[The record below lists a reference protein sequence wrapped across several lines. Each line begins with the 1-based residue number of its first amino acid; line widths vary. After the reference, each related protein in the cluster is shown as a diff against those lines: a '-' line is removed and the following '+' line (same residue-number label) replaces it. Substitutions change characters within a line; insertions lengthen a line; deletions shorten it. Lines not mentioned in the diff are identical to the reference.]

1 MTPLERTRQ
10 YADDVLSGREIA
22 GPHVRNACKRLL
34 HDLEHAHERGLWF
47 DEEAAGRA
55 MWFFENVLQLPSEG
69 QFEGKPFDLHPSQAF
84 KIGNI
89 FGWKREDGTRRFRRA
104 YIEEGKG
111 NGKALCVATKIPTPN
126 GWTTMGE
133 LVAGDSIYG
142 ADGRVC
148 KVVQAHPISDDRE
161 CYRLTFDDGEQV
173 VASAEHLWAVYDRV
187 RESERVV
194 DTKFIAA
201 NLRRKNG
208 AYQSINFSVRMA
220 SPIAGGGEL
229 PIPAYTL
236 GAWIGDG
243 DSDCAR
249 MTCAFSDIQVIRE
262 IESEGVPITQQSRH
276 STTTGRFSLS
286 SGRGNGLDTV
296 NAKLRLMGLLGNK
309 HIPAVYL
316 RASVQDR
323 LSLLQGL
330 MDTDGYIDAR
340 GQCEYTST
348 REEIAKGVLEL
359 LSSLGIKAG
368 INKNSSKLYG
378 KDCGYRYRVM
388 FHPGETQ
395 VFRLERKLARQGVS
409 HSRRRLS
416 GERRIVACERVD
428 STPVR
433 CITVDSHDSLFLCG
447 EGMIPTHNSP
457 MAGGIALMGLCGDG
471 ESGSQVYAIA
481 SHKDQAGILFRDA
494 VSMVK
499 ASPTLQKRLAFSGG
513 EGREYNIAHH
523 ASASFFR
530 PASRDVGKTGSGY
543 RPYFVLADEVHEM
556 SDGKIISMM
565 ENGFK
570 FRRSPLL
577 FMITNSGSDRNSIA
591 WHQHEHAIKVAAGHN
606 EAVLDPT
613 FIGEPID
620 DTTFSFVCALDEGD
634 DPLHDP
640 SCWKKAN
647 PMLGVTITEEWLG
660 AQVKRAK
667 QLPSDLN
674 EVLRL
679 NFCVWTDAES
689 AWMSRD
695 VIEPLLNDFDPAEHH
710 GKRISIGMD
719 LSQSRD
725 ITATGNVVKTGDVEV
740 WAKDKAGRDI
750 KVSKPTF
757 DIWIEAWTPG
767 DTMQA
772 REERDKL
779 PYTVWAKQGHIHA
792 PKGENISY
800 LHVAQTLVEYSQDY
814 DVAMVA
820 YDRYAFRR
828 FEEDADTVGLA
839 VNFVEHPQG
848 GTKKGKPTEEME
860 AAAKQAGRVAE
871 GLWFPSSLRMLED
884 AMLEGRVRFKR
895 NPVLISAIMS
905 AVVEQ
910 DKWDNKW
917 LSKQRS
923 VNKIDAIVAVVMAF
937 GAANAMQAEKKKL
950 QLFMVG

>member
-1 MTPLERTRQ
+1 MQKEEMTALERTRQ
-10 YADDVLSGREIA
+10 YADDVLAGREIA

-55 MWFFENVLQLPSEG
+55 MWFFENVLQLPAEG
-69 QFEGKPFDLHPSQAF
+69 QFDGKPFNLHPSQAF

-111 NGKALCVATKIPTPN
+111 NGK
-126 GWTTMGE
+126 
-133 LVAGDSIYG
+133 
-142 ADGRVC
+142 
-148 KVVQAHPISDDRE
+148 
-161 CYRLTFDDGEQV
+161 
-173 VASAEHLWAVYDRV
+173 
-187 RESERVV
+187 
-194 DTKFIAA
+194 
-201 NLRRKNG
+201 
-208 AYQSINFSVRMA
+208 
-220 SPIAGGGEL
+220 
-229 PIPAYTL
+229 
-236 GAWIGDG
+236 
-243 DSDCAR
+243 
-249 MTCAFSDIQVIRE
+249 
-262 IESEGVPITQQSRH
+262 
-276 STTTGRFSLS
+276 
-286 SGRGNGLDTV
+286 
-296 NAKLRLMGLLGNK
+296 
-309 HIPAVYL
+309 
-316 RASVQDR
+316 
-323 LSLLQGL
+323 
-330 MDTDGYIDAR
+330 
-340 GQCEYTST
+340 
-348 REEIAKGVLEL
+348 
-359 LSSLGIKAG
+359 
-368 INKNSSKLYG
+368 
-378 KDCGYRYRVM
+378 
-388 FHPGETQ
+388 
-395 VFRLERKLARQGVS
+395 
-409 HSRRRLS
+409 
-416 GERRIVACERVD
+416 
-428 STPVR
+428 
-433 CITVDSHDSLFLCG
+433 
-447 EGMIPTHNSP
+447 SP

-523 ASASFFR
+523 TSASFFR

-613 FIGEPID
+613 FIGDPID
-620 DTTFSFVCALDEGD
+620 DTTFSFVCSLDEGD
-634 DPLHDP
+634 QPLHDP

-695 VIEPLLNDFDPAEHH
+695 VIEPLLHDFDISEHH
-710 GKRISIGMD
+710 GKRVSIGMD

-725 ITATGNVVKTGDVEV
+725 ITATGNVVKTGDIEV

-757 DIWIEAWTPG
+757 DIWVEAWTPG

-800 LHVAQTLVEYSQDY
+800 LHVANL
-814 DVAMVA
+814 
-820 YDRYAFRR
+820 
-828 FEEDADTVGLA
+828 
-839 VNFVEHPQG
+839 
-848 GTKKGKPTEEME
+848 
-860 AAAKQAGRVAE
+860 
-871 GLWFPSSLRMLED
+871 
-884 AMLEGRVRFKR
+884 
-895 NPVLISAIMS
+895 
-905 AVVEQ
+905 
-910 DKWDNKW
+910 
-917 LSKQRS
+917 
-923 VNKIDAIVAVVMAF
+923 
-937 GAANAMQAEKKKL
+937 
-950 QLFMVG
+950 

>member
-10 YADDVLSGREIA
+10 YADDVLAGNEIA
-22 GPHVRNACKRLL
+22 GPHVRNACKRFL
-34 HDLEHAHERGLWF
+34 HDLDHAGERGLWF

-55 MWFFENVLQLPSEG
+55 MWFFENVLMLPAEG
-69 QFEGKPFDLHPSQAF
+69 QFDGVPFNLHPSQAF

-111 NGKALCVATKIPTPN
+111 NGKAVSLETIIPTPY
-126 GWTTMGE
+126 GFRRMGD
-133 LVAGDSIYG
+133 LAQGDVIYG
-142 ADGRVC
+142 ADKKPCRI
-148 KVVQAHPISDDRE
+148 VQLHPISYDRD
-161 CYRLTFDDGEQV
+161 CYAIRFDDVETI
-173 VASAEHLWAVYDRV
+173 VASAEHLW
-187 RESERVV
+187 
-194 DTKFIAA
+194 
-201 NLRRKNG
+201 
-208 AYQSINFSVRMA
+208 
-220 SPIAGGGEL
+220 
-229 PIPAYTL
+229 
-236 GAWIGDG
+236 
-243 DSDCAR
+243 
-249 MTCAFSDIQVIRE
+249 
-262 IESEGVPITQQSRH
+262 
-276 STTTGRFSLS
+276 
-286 SGRGNGLDTV
+286 
-296 NAKLRLMGLLGNK
+296 
-309 HIPAVYL
+309 
-316 RASVQDR
+316 
-323 LSLLQGL
+323 
-330 MDTDGYIDAR
+330 
-340 GQCEYTST
+340 
-348 REEIAKGVLEL
+348 
-359 LSSLGIKAG
+359 
-368 INKNSSKLYG
+368 
-378 KDCGYRYRVM
+378 
-388 FHPGETQ
+388 
-395 VFRLERKLARQGVS
+395 
-409 HSRRRLS
+409 
-416 GERRIVACERVD
+416 RVD
-428 STPVR
+428 GRIIDTLTLAVGDDVGGFLVSSITKVDPVPVR
-433 CITVDSHDSLFLCG
+433 CITVDSHDSMFLCG
-447 EGMIPTHNSP
+447 RSMIPTHNSP
-457 MAGGIALMGLCGDG
+457 MAGGIALMGLCGDA
-471 ESGSQVYAIA
+471 EAGSQVYAIA

-620 DTTFSFVCALDEGD
+620 DTTFSFVCSLDEGD
-634 DPLHDP
+634 QPLHDP

-647 PMLGVTITEEWLG
+647 PMLGITITEEWLG

-695 VIEPLLNDFDPAEHH
+695 VIEPLLHDFDIAEHH

-725 ITATGNVVKTGDVEV
+725 ITATGNVVKTGDIEV

-779 PYTVWAKQGHIHA
+779 PYTVWANQGHIHA

-828 FEEDADTVGLA
+828 FEEDADSVGLS

-860 AAAKQAGRVAE
+860 AAAKQSGRAAE

-884 AMLEGRVRFKR
+884 AMLEGRIRFKR

-905 AVVEQ
+905 AVIEQ

-937 GAANAMQAEKKKL
+937 GAANAMQTEKKKL

>member
-1 MTPLERTRQ
+1 MTPLQRTRQ
-10 YADDVLSGREIA
+10 YADDVLAGNEIA
-22 GPHVRNACKRLL
+22 GPHVRNACKRFL
-34 HDLEHAHERGLWF
+34 HDLDHAGERGLWF

-55 MWFFENVLQLPSEG
+55 MWFFENVLMLPAEG
-69 QFEGKPFDLHPSQAF
+69 QFDGVPFNLHPSQAF

-111 NGKALCVATKIPTPN
+111 NGK
-126 GWTTMGE
+126 
-133 LVAGDSIYG
+133 
-142 ADGRVC
+142 
-148 KVVQAHPISDDRE
+148 
-161 CYRLTFDDGEQV
+161 
-173 VASAEHLWAVYDRV
+173 
-187 RESERVV
+187 
-194 DTKFIAA
+194 
-201 NLRRKNG
+201 
-208 AYQSINFSVRMA
+208 
-220 SPIAGGGEL
+220 
-229 PIPAYTL
+229 
-236 GAWIGDG
+236 
-243 DSDCAR
+243 
-249 MTCAFSDIQVIRE
+249 
-262 IESEGVPITQQSRH
+262 
-276 STTTGRFSLS
+276 
-286 SGRGNGLDTV
+286 
-296 NAKLRLMGLLGNK
+296 
-309 HIPAVYL
+309 
-316 RASVQDR
+316 
-323 LSLLQGL
+323 
-330 MDTDGYIDAR
+330 
-340 GQCEYTST
+340 
-348 REEIAKGVLEL
+348 
-359 LSSLGIKAG
+359 
-368 INKNSSKLYG
+368 
-378 KDCGYRYRVM
+378 
-388 FHPGETQ
+388 
-395 VFRLERKLARQGVS
+395 
-409 HSRRRLS
+409 
-416 GERRIVACERVD
+416 
-428 STPVR
+428 
-433 CITVDSHDSLFLCG
+433 
-447 EGMIPTHNSP
+447 SP

-591 WHQHEHAIKVAAGHN
+591 WHQHEHAIKVAAGHT

-613 FIGEPID
+613 FVGDPID
-620 DTTFSFVCALDEGD
+620 DTTFSFVCSLDEGD
-634 DPLHDP
+634 QPLHDP

-647 PMLGVTITEEWLG
+647 PMLGITITEEWLG

-695 VIEPLLNDFDPAEHH
+695 VVEPLLHDFDPTEHH

-725 ITATGNVVKTGDVEV
+725 ITATGNVVKTGDIEV

-757 DIWIEAWTPG
+757 DVWIEAWTPG

-779 PYTVWAKQGHIHA
+779 PYTVWANQGHIHA

-814 DVAMVA
+814 DVSMVA

-828 FEEDADTVGLA
+828 FEEDADSVGLS

-860 AAAKQAGRVAE
+860 AAAKQSGRVAE

-937 GAANAMQAEKKKL
+937 GAANAMQTEKKKL

>member
-10 YADDVLSGREIA
+10 YADDVLAGREIA

-55 MWFFENVLQLPSEG
+55 MWFFENVLQLPAEG
-69 QFEGKPFDLHPSQAF
+69 QFDGKPFDLHPSQAF

-111 NGKALCVATKIPTPN
+111 NGKALCTATKIPTPS
-126 GWTTMGE
+126 GWTTMGA
-133 LVAGDSIYG
+133 LVDGDSIYG
-142 ADGRVC
+142 ADGQVC
-148 KVVQAHPISDDRE
+148 KVVKAHPVSDDRD
-161 CYRLTFDDGEQV
+161 CYAIRFDDVETII
-173 VASAEHLWAVYDRV
+173 ASDEHLWRVDGRIIDTLTLAVGDDV
-187 RESERVV
+187 
-194 DTKFIAA
+194 
-201 NLRRKNG
+201 
-208 AYQSINFSVRMA
+208 
-220 SPIAGGGEL
+220 GGF
-229 PIPAYTL
+229 T
-236 GAWIGDG
+236 
-243 DSDCAR
+243 
-249 MTCAFSDIQVIRE
+249 V
-262 IESEGVPITQQSRH
+262 
-276 STTTGRFSLS
+276 S
-286 SGRGNGLDTV
+286 S
-296 NAKLRLMGLLGNK
+296 
-309 HIPAVYL
+309 
-316 RASVQDR
+316 
-323 LSLLQGL
+323 
-330 MDTDGYIDAR
+330 
-340 GQCEYTST
+340 
-348 REEIAKGVLEL
+348 IAK
-359 LSSLGIKAG
+359 
-368 INKNSSKLYG
+368 
-378 KDCGYRYRVM
+378 
-388 FHPGETQ
+388 
-395 VFRLERKLARQGVS
+395 
-409 HSRRRLS
+409 
-416 GERRIVACERVD
+416 VD
-428 STPVR
+428 AVPVR
-433 CITVDSHDSLFLCG
+433 CITVDSHDSMFLCG
-447 EGMIPTHNSP
+447 RSMIPTHNSP

-499 ASPTLQKRLAFSGG
+499 ASPTLKKRLNFSGG

-620 DTTFSFVCALDEGD
+620 DTTFSFVCSLDEND
-634 DPLHDP
+634 DPLSDP

-647 PMLGVTITEEWLG
+647 PMLGITITEEWLA

-679 NFCVWTDAES
+679 NFCVWTDADS
-689 AWMSRD
+689 AWMSRQ
-695 VIEPLLNDFDPAEHH
+695 VIEPLLHDFEISEHH
-710 GKRISIGMD
+710 GKRISIGLD

-725 ITATGNVVKTGDVEV
+725 ITATGNVVKTGDIEV

-779 PYTVWAKQGHIHA
+779 PYTVWSKQGHIHS
-792 PKGENISY
+792 PSGENISY

-814 DVAMVA
+814 DIAMVA

-828 FEEDADTVGLA
+828 FEEDADTVGLS

-860 AAAKQAGRVAE
+860 DAAKKSGRVAE

-884 AMLEGRVRFKR
+884 AMLEGRVRFKH

-917 LSKQRS
+917 LSKQKS

-937 GAANAMQAEKKKL
+937 GAANAMQTEKKKL

>member
-1 MTPLERTRQ
+1 MTPLERTRK
-10 YADDVLSGREIA
+10 YADDVLAGREIA

-55 MWFFENVLQLPSEG
+55 MWFFENVLQLPAEG

-111 NGKALCVATKIPTPN
+111 NGKAISLETIIPTPY
-126 GWTTMGE
+126 GMRRF
-133 LVAGDSIYG
+133 GDLAEGDVIYG
-142 ADGRVC
+142 SDKQPCRIIQV
-148 KVVQAHPISDDRE
+148 HPISYDRD
-161 CYRLTFDDGEQV
+161 CYAIRFDDVETI
-173 VASAEHLWAVYDRV
+173 VASAEHLW
-187 RESERVV
+187 
-194 DTKFIAA
+194 
-201 NLRRKNG
+201 
-208 AYQSINFSVRMA
+208 
-220 SPIAGGGEL
+220 
-229 PIPAYTL
+229 
-236 GAWIGDG
+236 
-243 DSDCAR
+243 
-249 MTCAFSDIQVIRE
+249 
-262 IESEGVPITQQSRH
+262 
-276 STTTGRFSLS
+276 
-286 SGRGNGLDTV
+286 
-296 NAKLRLMGLLGNK
+296 
-309 HIPAVYL
+309 
-316 RASVQDR
+316 
-323 LSLLQGL
+323 
-330 MDTDGYIDAR
+330 
-340 GQCEYTST
+340 
-348 REEIAKGVLEL
+348 
-359 LSSLGIKAG
+359 
-368 INKNSSKLYG
+368 
-378 KDCGYRYRVM
+378 
-388 FHPGETQ
+388 
-395 VFRLERKLARQGVS
+395 
-409 HSRRRLS
+409 
-416 GERRIVACERVD
+416 RVD
-428 STPVR
+428 GEIIDTLTLAVGDDVGGFVVSNITKVDPVPVR
-433 CITVDSHDSLFLCG
+433 CITVDSHDSMFLCG
-447 EGMIPTHNSP
+447 RSMIPTHNSP
-457 MAGGIALMGLCGDG
+457 MAGGIALLGLCGDA

-606 EAVLDPT
+606 EAVLDTT
-613 FIGEPID
+613 FIGDPID
-620 DTTFSFVCALDEGD
+620 DTTFSFVCALDEND
-634 DPLHDP
+634 DPLNDP

-647 PMLGVTITEEWLG
+647 PMLGITITEEWLA

-679 NFCVWTDAES
+679 NFCVWTDADS
-689 AWMSRD
+689 AWMSRQ
-695 VIEPLLNDFDPAEHH
+695 VIEPLLHDFDISEHQ
-710 GKRISIGMD
+710 GKRISIGLD

-725 ITATGNVVKTGDVEV
+725 ITATGNVVKTGDIEV

-779 PYTVWAKQGHIHA
+779 PYTVWSKQGHIHSPA
-792 PKGENISY
+792 GENISY

-814 DVAMVA
+814 DIAMVA

-828 FEEDADTVGLA
+828 FEEDADTVGLS

-860 AAAKQAGRVAE
+860 DAAKKSGRVAE

>member
-1 MTPLERTRQ
+1 M
-10 YADDVLSGREIA
+10 
-22 GPHVRNACKRLL
+22 
-34 HDLEHAHERGLWF
+34 
-47 DEEAAGRA
+47 
-55 MWFFENVLQLPSEG
+55 
-69 QFEGKPFDLHPSQAF
+69 
-84 KIGNI
+84 
-89 FGWKREDGTRRFRRA
+89 
-104 YIEEGKG
+104 
-111 NGKALCVATKIPTPN
+111 
-126 GWTTMGE
+126 
-133 LVAGDSIYG
+133 
-142 ADGRVC
+142 
-148 KVVQAHPISDDRE
+148 
-161 CYRLTFDDGEQV
+161 
-173 VASAEHLWAVYDRV
+173 
-187 RESERVV
+187 
-194 DTKFIAA
+194 
-201 NLRRKNG
+201 
-208 AYQSINFSVRMA
+208 
-220 SPIAGGGEL
+220 
-229 PIPAYTL
+229 
-236 GAWIGDG
+236 
-243 DSDCAR
+243 
-249 MTCAFSDIQVIRE
+249 
-262 IESEGVPITQQSRH
+262 
-276 STTTGRFSLS
+276 
-286 SGRGNGLDTV
+286 
-296 NAKLRLMGLLGNK
+296 
-309 HIPAVYL
+309 
-316 RASVQDR
+316 
-323 LSLLQGL
+323 
-330 MDTDGYIDAR
+330 
-340 GQCEYTST
+340 
-348 REEIAKGVLEL
+348 
-359 LSSLGIKAG
+359 
-368 INKNSSKLYG
+368 
-378 KDCGYRYRVM
+378 
-388 FHPGETQ
+388 
-395 VFRLERKLARQGVS
+395 
-409 HSRRRLS
+409 
-416 GERRIVACERVD
+416 
-428 STPVR
+428 
-433 CITVDSHDSLFLCG
+433 
-447 EGMIPTHNSP
+447 
-457 MAGGIALMGLCGDG
+457 
-471 ESGSQVYAIA
+471 
-481 SHKDQAGILFRDA
+481 
-494 VSMVK
+494 
-499 ASPTLQKRLAFSGG
+499 
-513 EGREYNIAHH
+513 
-523 ASASFFR
+523 
-530 PASRDVGKTGSGY
+530 
-543 RPYFVLADEVHEM
+543 
-556 SDGKIISMM
+556 
-565 ENGFK
+565 
-570 FRRSPLL
+570 
-577 FMITNSGSDRNSIA
+577 
-591 WHQHEHAIKVAAGHN
+591 
-606 EAVLDPT
+606 LDPT

-620 DTTFSFVCALDEGD
+620 DTTFSFVCALDGARTERLEYNAAFEHLEKACACHSVQITQIENLTQEVFATRVTSFGTDWRAGLDALITQILQSQSPELVESATKSFERKLLSRSKSIECFSKNGQKETEKDSGHTKKNGLKTSQIIEQRKQLSKSSENTECQKDSAIWWLLKVGSVLSALKSQKDYASTTAMTQESTGDSCASSAILQSVYWEIIQKVWSAHSSTCESRKSRLDGQSLLVDYPED

-695 VIEPLLNDFDPAEHH
+695 VIEPLLADFDPAEHH

-740 WAKDKAGRDI
+740 WVKDKAGRDV
-750 KVSKPTF
+750 KTSKPTF
-757 DIWIEAWTPG
+757 DIWVEAWTPG

-860 AAAKQAGRVAE
+860 AAAKQSGRASE

-937 GAANAMQAEKKKL
+937 GAANAMQTEKKKL

>member
-1 MTPLERTRQ
+1 MTPLQRTRQ
-10 YADDVLSGREIA
+10 YADDVLAGNEIA
-22 GPHVRNACKRLL
+22 GPHVRNACKRFL
-34 HDLEHAHERGLWF
+34 HDLEHAGERGLWF

-55 MWFFENVLQLPSEG
+55 MWFFENVLMLPAEG
-69 QFEGKPFDLHPSQAF
+69 QFDGVPFNLHPSQAF

-89 FGWKREDGTRRFRRA
+89 FGWKREGGTRRFRRA

-111 NGKALCVATKIPTPN
+111 NGKALCVATKIPTPT
-126 GWTTMGE
+126 GWTTMGA
-133 LVAGDSIYG
+133 LKDGDTVYG
-142 ADGRVC
+142 ADGRPCTVI
-148 KVVQAHPISDDRE
+148 QAHPISNDRD

-173 VASAEHLWAVYDRV
+173 VASAEHMWAVYDRV
-187 RESERVV
+187 SERERVV
-194 DTKFIAA
+194 DTNYISK

-208 AYQSINFSVRMA
+208 KYQSVNFSVRMA
-220 SPIAGGGEL
+220 EPLQGASDL
-229 PIPAYTL
+229 PIPPYTM

-262 IESEGVPITQQSRH
+262 IESEGIPTTQQSKH
-276 STTTGRFSLS
+276 SSTTGRFSLS
-286 SGRGNGLDTV
+286 AGRGNGLDTV
-296 NAKLRLMGLLGNK
+296 NAKLRLLGLLGNK
-309 HIPAVYL
+309 HIPSAYL
-316 RASVQDR
+316 RASVKDR
-323 LSLLQGL
+323 MALLQGL
-330 MDTDGYIDAR
+330 MDTDGYIAVR
-340 GQCEYTST
+340 GQCEYTSV
-348 REEIAKGVLEL
+348 RKEIADGVMEL
-359 LSSLGIKAG
+359 LASLGIKANM
-368 INKNSSKLYG
+368 NKHPSKIYG

-388 FHPGETQ
+388 FWPGTTP
-395 VFRLERKLARQGVS
+395 VFRLKRKLDRQCVP

-416 GERRIVACERVD
+416 GERRIVSCEKID

-433 CITVDSHDSLFLCG
+433 CITVDSADSLFLCG
-447 EGMIPTHNSP
+447 SGMIPTHNSP

-499 ASPTLQKRLAFSGG
+499 ASPTLGKRLTFSGG

-591 WHQHEHAIKVAAGHN
+591 WHQHEHAIKVAAGHT

-613 FIGEPID
+613 FVGDPID

-695 VIEPLLNDFDPAEHH
+695 VVEPLLHDFDPAEHH

-725 ITATGNVVKTGDVEV
+725 ITATGNVIKTGDIEV
-740 WAKDKAGRDI
+740 WAKDKSGRDI

-757 DIWIEAWTPG
+757 DVWIEAWTPG

-779 PYTVWAKQGHIHA
+779 PYSVWANQGHIHA

-828 FEEDADTVGLA
+828 FEEDADSVGLS

-848 GTKKGKPTEEME
+848 GVKKGKPTQEME
-860 AAAKQAGRVAE
+860 TAAKHSGRQAE

-905 AVVEQ
+905 AVVDQ

-937 GAANAMQAEKKKL
+937 GAANAMQAEKKKV
-950 QLFMVG
+950 QMFMVG

>member
-1 MTPLERTRQ
+1 MTPLQRTRQ
-10 YADDVLSGREIA
+10 YAEDVLAGNEIA
-22 GPHVRNACKRLL
+22 GPHVRNACKRFL
-34 HDLEHAHERGLWF
+34 HDLDHAGERGLWF

-55 MWFFENVLQLPSEG
+55 MWFFENVLMLPAEG
-69 QFEGKPFDLHPSQAF
+69 QFDGVPFNLHPSQAF

-111 NGKALCVATKIPTPN
+111 NGK
-126 GWTTMGE
+126 
-133 LVAGDSIYG
+133 
-142 ADGRVC
+142 
-148 KVVQAHPISDDRE
+148 
-161 CYRLTFDDGEQV
+161 
-173 VASAEHLWAVYDRV
+173 
-187 RESERVV
+187 
-194 DTKFIAA
+194 
-201 NLRRKNG
+201 
-208 AYQSINFSVRMA
+208 
-220 SPIAGGGEL
+220 
-229 PIPAYTL
+229 
-236 GAWIGDG
+236 
-243 DSDCAR
+243 
-249 MTCAFSDIQVIRE
+249 
-262 IESEGVPITQQSRH
+262 
-276 STTTGRFSLS
+276 
-286 SGRGNGLDTV
+286 
-296 NAKLRLMGLLGNK
+296 
-309 HIPAVYL
+309 
-316 RASVQDR
+316 
-323 LSLLQGL
+323 
-330 MDTDGYIDAR
+330 
-340 GQCEYTST
+340 
-348 REEIAKGVLEL
+348 
-359 LSSLGIKAG
+359 
-368 INKNSSKLYG
+368 
-378 KDCGYRYRVM
+378 
-388 FHPGETQ
+388 
-395 VFRLERKLARQGVS
+395 
-409 HSRRRLS
+409 
-416 GERRIVACERVD
+416 
-428 STPVR
+428 
-433 CITVDSHDSLFLCG
+433 
-447 EGMIPTHNSP
+447 SP

-499 ASPTLQKRLAFSGG
+499 ASPTLQKRLSFSGG

-591 WHQHEHAIKVAAGHN
+591 WHQHEHAIKVAAGHT

-613 FIGEPID
+613 FVGDPID
-620 DTTFSFVCALDEGD
+620 DTTFSFVCSLDEGD

-647 PMLGVTITEEWLG
+647 PMLGITITEEWLG

-689 AWMSRD
+689 AWMSRE
-695 VIEPLLNDFDPAEHH
+695 VIEPLLHDFDISEHH
-710 GKRISIGMD
+710 GKRISIGLD

-725 ITATGNVVKTGDVEV
+725 ITAQANVVKTGDIEV
-740 WAKDKAGRDI
+740 WAKDKSGRDI
-750 KVSKPTF
+750 KISKPTF
-757 DIWIEAWTPG
+757 DIWVEAWTPG

-828 FEEDADTVGLA
+828 FEEDADSVGLS

-848 GTKKGKPTEEME
+848 GVKKGKPTPEME
-860 AAAKQAGRVAE
+860 AAAKHSGRQAE

-937 GAANAMQAEKKKL
+937 GAANAMQTEKKKV
-950 QLFMVG
+950 QMFMVG